1 MDYVAPQEVVEKVV
15 ESGAKKA
22 RLQTKTLLL
31 KGFYSGTLLGFATA
45 LAFKVSDGL
54 TGGPYALASGGIFPV
69 GFVLIS
75 LLGMELVT
83 GNFAIF
89 AASTAAGRTRGAE
102 LLRNWGYVYIGNL
115 IGSAFFGFLLVV
127 ALTEGFSHDPNS
139 LGDKLVAVAQ
149 SKTLAYENIGLMGWV
164 TAFTKGILCNWMVT
178 LGTVIAFVSTS
189 TIGKIVAI
197 WLPIMTFFAL
207 ALEHSVVNM
216 FVIPSAMMMD
226 AGISVPQ
233 WWLWNQ
239 IPVTLGNIVGGSLLT
254 GLLLYFIYPR
264 VSAQPAE

>member
-15 ESGAKKA
+15 EAGAKKA
-22 RLQTKTLLL
+22 RLQLKPLLL
-31 KGFYSGTLLGFATA
+31 KGFYSGALLGFATA

-89 AASTAAGRTRGAE
+89 AASTAAGRTSVAE
-102 LLRNWGYVYIGNL
+102 LLRNWGYVYFGNF
-115 IGSAFFGFLLVV
+115 IGSVFFGFLLII

-139 LGDKLVAVAQ
+139 LGEKLIAVAQ
-149 SKTLAYENIGLMGWV
+149 SKTIAYESVGFMGWV

-178 LGTVIAFVSTS
+178 LGTVIAFASTS
-189 TIGKIVAI
+189 TIGKIAAI

-216 FVIPSAMMMD
+216 FVIPSAMMMNAD
-226 AGISVPQ
+226 ITVSQ
-233 WWLWNQ
+233 WLLWNQ

-254 GLLLYFIYPR
+254 GLMLYFIYPR
-264 VSAQPAE
+264 VNTKTAE